1 MLINYI
7 SIGILIMFGMEVSIH
22 VHKDEIKMSGVK
34 PPKFNLFE
42 RAIIILLWPITL
54 GGVIK
59 NLINQYK

>member
-1 MLINYI
+1 MLSYI
-7 SIGILIMFGMEVSIH
+7 AIGVLIMFGIEVSMH
-22 VHKDEIKMSGVK
+22 VHKDEIEMSGVK

-59 NLINQYK
+59 NFINQYK

>member
-1 MLINYI
+1 
-7 SIGILIMFGMEVSIH
+7 MFGMEVSIH
-22 VHKDEIKMSGVK
+22 VHKDEIEMSGVK